1 MNITVGGKSA
11 PEPSRA
17 VVGALTGRDLN
28 AMACMRTKRAAADT
42 ILAEVREMD
51 HRLAQL
57 DRTLAD
63 PALADHPKRQGAEN
77 EALRLAGR
85 RLLWLKRINETI
97 DDVVLY
103 WYRLT
108 PAAMREAYPI
118 WGIHPLTPNPAWDCW
133 RWEGLDYAPPG
144 RWSTTEDM
152 ARTWDRGLL
161 K

>member
-1 MNITVGGKSA
+1 MTLTIGGKA
-11 PEPSRA
+11 PPEPVQR
-17 VVGALTGRDLN
+17 VPGGLTARDLN
-28 AMACMRTKRAAADT
+28 AMACMRTKRAVADD

-51 HRLAQL
+51 RRLAQL

-97 DDVVLY
+97 SDAVTY

-108 PAAMREAYPI
+108 PAGMEAARPI
-118 WGIHPLTPNPAWDCW
+118 WGMHPLSPNPEWDCW
-133 RWEGLDYAPPG
+133 RWEGLDYTPPG

-152 ARTWDRGLL
+152 ARTWERGLL
-161 K
+161 A